1 MTHRHRRSPVPSI
14 LAGALAA
21 LAACSLEDPLEPH
34 SLVSES
40 SDDLREVPPDL
51 PSAAWSPLGLSPEEM
66 ALAPVRAG
74 LATWG
79 FGALGSMLGRSGI
92 VSARNGDVVELYVG
106 GSTLTFGEN
115 DYWYV
120 LRSSTATGELHP
132 VYVSDR
138 MPEGIRR
145 IALARTGP
153 GRTDIVVALF
163 DGTVR
168 RYNQRTRQLL
178 SIRRDPCF
186 ARGGLLGMTTADLD
200 GNGTDEIVSS
210 CADTSLFAYGTGY
223 PRWRVTAGSAPLPA
237 DIAVGQMDDDPA
249 LEIATTRGFV
259 VDSVTHAVEWQ
270 LEAGFGRQVQ
280 AIDIDAD
287 GRDELIA
294 SQDWGVVDAY
304 DVERRLAKW
313 SIPIFDV
320 GTTLAADIDADGSP
334 EILIGDGQ
342 WGGVHAFDAESTEEE
357 WSIDNPDAGVTQIAA
372 IDLDADGTLELVW
385 SGGENST
392 GPDHLYVTDWRTG
405 ATLSQTVHLDG
416 PFVGPEVGDLDGD
429 GVDEMVVASFAS
441 ESDFES
447 GRIVVIDGKRLTVR
461 AISTGVAGG
470 RNSFEGVRDLVLR
483 DLNGDG
489 RPEILVA
496 TDWLRDGVVEAY
508 SFSAS
513 NQFTLVWTN
522 QVRAD
527 LDEFNSVEVA
537 DIDGDGQ
544 VEVLA
549 GGNGDFSGQGGTF
562 VHVYDSVTGAEKAP
576 LRLEGQFL
584 GAVDLVARDLDG
596 DGQVEVAALELLG
609 GVHVFDGESRAL
621 ETTIEGQG
629 WSLDAAD
636 SAAGVELLVGDE
648 SGRMSVRRFDG
659 STYAEVFGADLS
671 DAPIDGSTILPDG
684 RFLVGSGDVLR
695 GFDRPGGAEIFA
707 GQPYGWRLGHRAVTL
722 RGSPLVFS
730 AGGYGVHG
738 FRVPPAPAATAR

>member
-1 MTHRHRRSPVPSI
+1 MIHRHRSSLVRSI

-21 LAACSLEDPLEPH
+21 LAGACSAEDPLEPS

-40 SDDLREVPPDL
+40 SANLRQAPPDL
-51 PSAAWSPLGLSPEEM
+51 PSAEWSPLGPGPEAI

-92 VSARNGDVVELYVG
+92 VGARNGDAVELYVG
-106 GSTLTFGEN
+106 GSTVTFGEN

-120 LRSSTATGELHP
+120 LRSSTGTGELQP

-138 MPEGIRR
+138 LPEGIRR
-145 IALARTGP
+145 IALARAGQ

-168 RYNQRTRQLL
+168 RYNQRTKQLL
-178 SIRRDPCF
+178 SVRRDPCF

-210 CADTSLFAYGTGY
+210 CEDRSLFAYGTGY
-223 PRWRVTAGSAPLPA
+223 PRWRVAGAGSGPLPA

-249 LEIATTRGFV
+249 QEIATTGGFV

-270 LEAGFGRQVQ
+270 LAAGFGTQVQ

-294 SQDWGVVDAY
+294 SQEWGVVDAY
-304 DVERRLAKW
+304 DVERQLAKW

-320 GTTLAADIDADGSP
+320 GATLAADIDEDGVQ

-342 WGGVHAFDAESTEEE
+342 IGGVHAFDAVTTEEE
-357 WSIDNPDAGVTQIAA
+357 WFIDNPDSGVTQIATVD
-372 IDLDADGTLELVW
+372 IDADGTLELVW
-385 SGGENST
+385 SGGDNST

-441 ESDFES
+441 EADFES
-447 GRIVVIDGKRLTVR
+447 GRIVVIDGKQLTVR

-470 RNSFEGVRDLVLR
+470 RNSFTGVHDLVLR
-483 DLNGDG
+483 DLNSDG

-496 TDWLRDGVVEAY
+496 TDWLRDGVIEAY

-513 NQFTLVWTN
+513 NEFTLVWTN

-537 DIDGDGQ
+537 DIDGDGE
-544 VEVLA
+544 VEVLG
-549 GGNGDFSGQGGTF
+549 GGNGDFSGEGGTF

-584 GAVDLVARDLDG
+584 GAIDLVVRDTDG
-596 DGQVEVAALELLG
+596 DGAVEVAALELLG
-609 GVHVFDGESRAL
+609 GVHVFDGASRAL

-629 WSLDAAD
+629 WSLDAAE
-636 SAAGVELLVGDE
+636 SAGGVDLLVGDE
-648 SGRMSVRRFDG
+648 SGRMSIRRFDG
-659 STYAEVFGADLS
+659 STYAEVVGADLS
-671 DAPIDGSTILPDG
+671 DVPIDGSTILPDG
-684 RFLVGSGDVLR
+684 RFLVGSDDVLR
-695 GFDRPGGAEIFA
+695 AFDRPGGAETFA
-707 GQPYGWRLGHRAVTL
+707 SQPYGRRLGHRAVTL

-738 FRVPPAPAATAR
+738 FRVPRAP